1 MENDE
6 NSKLKIVVYVLVIVV
21 SCLFIFV
28 GNKICKTDLLN
39 EETGE
44 FYKAKVETV
53 GKIDSEKYSVGDEF
67 YENKTINFTAKILNG
82 DKKNQIIEGKQNIDQ
97 MYASQPN
104 EIKEGSNIIIGL
116 MNIGIDA
123 PPEWT
128 FIEYNRS
135 DILIWLIVAFFALI
149 LILGRK
155 KGFSTIVS
163 LIFTILAI
171 FLVFIPSILKG
182 YNIYL
187 TTIIVSGFIIL
198 MNLLIINGANKKT
211 LCAILGNAGGV
222 AVAGIIAIIMSN
234 ILKITGIVD
243 QEYVFLMTAQIDVKI
258 DLIAIVWAGIV
269 IGSLGAVMDVAMSI
283 ASALNELSE
292 NMGERTFSKMLKSGM
307 NIGRDAIGTMTN
319 TLILAY
325 VGSSLATVLLF
336 MIYNKNILY
345 LFNMEMIVV
354 EVLQAIVGSMGILFA
369 VPATAIFASYIFTKK
384 GKNKNKNI
392 NQTANIKSRR
402 DIKF

>member
-1 MENDE
+1 MEKDE
-6 NSKLKIVVYVLVIVV
+6 SSKMKIIVYILVVIF
-21 SCLFIFV
+21 SCVFIFV
-28 GNKICKTDLLN
+28 GNKICRTDLSN
-39 EETGE
+39 EETGQY
-44 FYKAKVETV
+44 YKARINSID
-53 GKIDSEKYSVGDEF
+53 KIDKENYSAGDEF
-67 YENKTINFTAKILNG
+67 YENKIINFTAEILSG
-82 DKKNQIIEGKQNIDQ
+82 DKKGQIVKGTQNIDE

-104 EIKEGSNIIIGL
+104 EVKKDSNVIVGFI
-116 MNIGIDA
+116 NVNA
-123 PPEWT
+123 NTEPEWV

-135 DILIWLIVAFFALI
+135 DTLIWLVIAFLALI

-155 KGFSTIVS
+155 KGFSTILS

-187 TTIIVSGFIIL
+187 TTIIVSVFIIF
-198 MNLLIINGANKKT
+198 MSLLIINGANKKT
-211 LCAILGNAGGV
+211 WCAILGNLGGV

-234 ILKITGIVD
+234 VLKITGIVD
-243 QEYVFLMTAQIDVKI
+243 QEYVFLMTAQININI

-269 IGSLGAVMDVAMSI
+269 IGSLGAIMDVAMSI

-292 NMGERTFSKMLKSGM
+292 NMEEKTFSKMLKSGM

-325 VGSSLATVLLF
+325 IGSSLATVLLF
-336 MIYNKNILY
+336 MIYNKNTLY

-369 VPATAIFASYIFTKK
+369 VPSTAIFAAYIFTK
-384 GKNKNKNI
+384 NIKNKNI
-392 NQTANIKSRR
+392 SSQTTTIKSRR

>member
-1 MENDE
+1 MEKDE
-6 NSKLKIVVYVLVIVV
+6 NSKMKIIVYILVVIF
-21 SCLFIFV
+21 SCVFIFV
-28 GNKICKTDLLN
+28 GNKICRTDLSN

-44 FYKAKVETV
+44 YYKARINSID
-53 GKIDSEKYSVGDEF
+53 KIDKENYSAGDEF
-67 YENKTINFTAKILNG
+67 YENKIINFTAEILSG
-82 DKKNQIIEGKQNIDQ
+82 DKKGQIVKGTQNIDE
-97 MYASQPN
+97 MYAAQPN
-104 EIKEGSNIIIGL
+104 EVKKDSNVILGFI
-116 MNIGIDA
+116 NINA
-123 PPEWT
+123 NTEPEWV

-135 DILIWLIVAFFALI
+135 DTLIWLVIAFLALI

-187 TTIIVSGFIIL
+187 TTIIVSVFIIF
-198 MNLLIINGANKKT
+198 MSLLIINGANKKT
-211 LCAILGNAGGV
+211 WCAILGNLGGV

-234 ILKITGIVD
+234 VLKITGIVD
-243 QEYVFLMTAQIDVKI
+243 QEYVFLMTAQININI

-269 IGSLGAVMDVAMSI
+269 IGSLGAIMDVAMSI
-283 ASALNELSE
+283 SSALNELSE
-292 NMGERTFSKMLKSGM
+292 NMEEKTFSKMLKSGM

-325 VGSSLATVLLF
+325 IGSSLATVLLF
-336 MIYNKNILY
+336 MIYNKNTLY

-369 VPATAIFASYIFTKK
+369 VPSTAIFAAYIFTK
-384 GKNKNKNI
+384 NIKNKNI
-392 NQTANIKSRR
+392 SSQTATIKSRR